1 MNNIA
6 LSEESIASLL
16 SWIDEIPISKPKKN
30 ITRDFSDGVAT
41 AEVVHHFCPK
51 LVELFMY
58 SPANAVSQK
67 MYNWNT
73 LNQKVFRKLG
83 YIAQPELISCIVAN
97 KPGRHNSSIPN
108 DTDSVSESSYLPS
121 LPNSAPQMYQQQ
133 QLQYQQQQQYL
144 QQQQQHQFL
153 QQQQQQHFQNIPGA
167 AESVHGNLGGGGD
180 LVGGVNQAGGV
191 GFNPGP
197 MKKGASTVGV
207 GVHGQEKDFMIR
219 ELQETVQILQLK
231 ITKLEQLLILKDRR
245 IDELVHTHA
254 KSTFYVK
261 SLKESQKNG
270 NMDSVSDTST
280 HSHIDLSHSHIHFSE
295 DNLSGFTETTTES
308 SDDFELAEGDIIEQ
322 PTRLVP
328 TNESAFHQILPSGR
342 EDNAGT
348 STPVQDE
355 QHRQQQQQQRD
366 QPRQQP
372 RKLETPLPPLAQTK
386 SILSDLPVSSI
397 AYSTPTT
404 ASRLSF
410 YENILLKPSGSQT
423 PAHRTP
429 APTTNL
435 QKLLNAYQP
444 SSSSSNAL
452 QNISGVAAGESFV
465 PSRSED
471 VGGSGGPTFERGESN
486 EENTLGWNESPN
498 IKDAGHGSY
507 RNGEGDGTSPAG
519 DSRVVSGTDAD
530 DIEEHATAEVS
541 TEDGFQKKSVAYVD
555 ADKWKNVARVKPDGD
570 EFEPSSDYCE
580 TPSDVF
586 FFLSVPG
593 AKSEDVEIDINE
605 SENSILVTGYT
616 EEATPANARFIMSE
630 RKVGRFRRSFKI
642 LSRVVA
648 GAAEASVFNGVLH
661 IRIPKLQ

>member
-97 KPGRHNSSIPN
+97 KPGYVEYLLFELRKKIDAYVSSRRHNSSIPN

-245 IDELVHTHA
+245 IDELVHAHA
-254 KSTFYVK
+254 K
-261 SLKESQKNG
+261 
-270 NMDSVSDTST
+270 
-280 HSHIDLSHSHIHFSE
+280 SE

-355 QHRQQQQQQRD
+355 QQRQRD
-366 QPRQQP
+366 QTRQQP

-507 RNGEGDGTSPAG
+507 RNGEGDGTSPSG